1 MCCKK
6 YIFGDIIYKVNI
18 VFYRI
23 HRSHRL
29 GVAGEDMKQ
38 DIRSIIRIILI
49 LIVIGSLVWL
59 GVIQW
64 GNHQRDQAYDEAEEL
79 FEEVEVSSVQQEQQE
94 NTGPTLVN
102 TYTDPVIDELKSKSL
117 VSLQAVNPDVIGWI
131 YIPDTKVSYPLVQ
144 GTDNEYYLNNTW
156 KDTPNIG
163 GAIFMECGNNAD
175 MTDFNTI
182 IYGHN
187 MRGGSMFGTLKN
199 YKKAKYWQ
207 EHPYIYIMHEGGV
220 YRYEIFA
227 AHKVQLNTIVYG
239 MQIENPKQREEL
251 IRFALDY
258 SAIDTGIEPTE
269 DDKILTLSTCSTS
282 AKARWV
288 VQAVWN
294 PEESYHKPQ

>member
-1 MCCKK
+1 MRR
-6 YIFGDIIYKVNI
+6 IVRTGII
-18 VFYRI
+18 
-23 HRSHRL
+23 
-29 GVAGEDMKQ
+29 
-38 DIRSIIRIILI
+38 
-49 LIVIGSLVWL
+49 
-59 GVIQW
+59 
-64 GNHQRDQAYDEAEEL
+64 
-79 FEEVEVSSVQQEQQE
+79 
-94 NTGPTLVN
+94 
-102 TYTDPVIDELKSKSL
+102 L
-117 VSLQAVNPDVIGWI
+117 VSLTVFIISGSVALQKEFKMQEGQEAYAAAEALAGLTSGASEEISPQDVPMADADAALAESQGGSEAAEEGEEAQKEKKSAPKSRPIPEVTIETLENLDMDALKKVNSDVEGWI
-131 YIPDTKVSYPLVQ
+131 LIPGTKISYPVMQ
-144 GTDNEYYLNNTW
+144 ASDNEFYLSRTW
-156 KDTPNIG
+156 DKTWNWLGSVFI
-163 GAIFMECGNNAD
+163 ECENESD
-175 MTDFNTI
+175 LSEFNTI